1 MKITEEMYYTS
12 SNKYPERA
20 KSPELTQEVRDNAV
34 ILLDKVNKLLEELK
48 ISKVSV
54 SSGFRTSD
62 ANAKIPNAAKKSNHM
77 RGLAIDLL
85 DSDGKLD
92 ELFLKNLD
100 KLEKYSLYLECTEST
115 VGWSHLQSVAPKS
128 GNRVFKP

>member
-1 MKITEEMYYTS
+1 MKITEDMYYTS
-12 SNKYPERA
+12 SGKYPDRA
-20 KSPELTQEVRDNAV
+20 KSPELTQEVKDNALN
-34 ILLDKVNKLLEELK
+34 LLDKVNRLLEELK

-62 ANAKIPNAAKKSNHM
+62 ANAKIANAAKKSNHL
-77 RGLAIDLL
+77 RGLAIDLA

-92 ELFLKNLD
+92 ELFMRNLD
-100 KLEKYSLYLECTEST
+100 KLEKFELYLESPEST
-115 VGWSHLQSVAPKS
+115 TGWSHLQSVAPKS